1 MLVLAC
7 KCFAS
12 LVSLLY
18 SRLTVQLRLFPA
30 LQTQLQAASQ
40 PKNLAFAVSMFSFFR
55 GLGQTLGIAIGGN
68 IFQR

>member
-1 MLVLAC
+1 MC
-7 KCFAS
+7 S
-12 LVSLLY
+12 Q
-18 SRLTVQLRLFPA
+18 LTVQPRLFPA